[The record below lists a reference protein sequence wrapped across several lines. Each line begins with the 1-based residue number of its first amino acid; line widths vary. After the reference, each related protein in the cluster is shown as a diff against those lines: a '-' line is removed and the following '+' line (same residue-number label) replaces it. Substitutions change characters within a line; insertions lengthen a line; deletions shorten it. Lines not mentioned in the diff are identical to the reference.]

1 MRGQQKSPDCSG
13 LSILLGSAIL
23 VGVLGED
30 GVQAGELCRNPHG
43 IDAFPFGLILEQFRV
58 RVGGETRVA
67 QMVQV
72 GSLAQRVDG
81 PHNLAELPQVA
92 VVGDGQ
98 RIAEM
103 ELELVIQILILHFL
117 ILPIERVQAVQ
128 MVMVITIAEV
138 AEAPIPVAIERRATE
153 QDATA
158 MHGTETEV
166 CRERRNLGIQVIGE
180 SVRVG
185 LHHLNPVWCVVIIHN

>member
-1 MRGQQKSPDCSG
+1 
-13 LSILLGSAIL
+13 
-23 VGVLGED
+23 
-30 GVQAGELCRNPHG
+30 
-43 IDAFPFGLILEQFRV
+43 
-58 RVGGETRVA
+58 
-67 QMVQV
+67 MVQF

-103 ELELVIQILILHFL
+103 EFELVIQIFILHVL

-128 MVMVITIAEV
+128 MVMAITIAEV
-138 AEAPIPVAIERRATE
+138 AETPIPVAIERRATE

-166 CRERRNLGIQVIGE
+166 CRKRGNLGIQVIGE
-180 SVRVG
+180 SVG
-185 LHHLNPVWCVVIIHN
+185 QSHWGIPLWCVVIIHNNFLHASS